1 MDNMDN
7 MDVWTYRHFA
17 KNNTQSINYYT
28 YTLYINIINKVRV
41 FFYIIYF
48 VSEKGH
54 MDTKIGAVHIV
65 HIVYIVHMA
74 SLCFDATHSCNVG
87 ELPNEDEKSLKSGI
101 LLRLVIC
108 TL

>member
-1 MDNMDN
+1 
-7 MDVWTYRHFA
+7 
-17 KNNTQSINYYT
+17 
-28 YTLYINIINKVRV
+28 
-41 FFYIIYF
+41 
-48 VSEKGH
+48 

-87 ELPNEDEKSLKSGI
+87 ELPKEDEKSLKSGI